1 MLIFLYDELLR
12 RITLFI
18 FIYPNRKEE
27 LQMDVKKVKNKI
39 TPVVAAGNYDFLEK
53 KASKEEK
60 KKGEFTRVTR
70 LALDE
75 VDPS

>member
-1 MLIFLYDELLR
+1 MEI
-12 RITLFI
+12 
-18 FIYPNRKEE
+18 
-27 LQMDVKKVKNKI
+27 KKTKNKKE
-39 TPVVAAGNYDFLEK
+39 PVVAAGNYDFLEE

-60 KKGEFTRVTR
+60 KKGKFTRVTR